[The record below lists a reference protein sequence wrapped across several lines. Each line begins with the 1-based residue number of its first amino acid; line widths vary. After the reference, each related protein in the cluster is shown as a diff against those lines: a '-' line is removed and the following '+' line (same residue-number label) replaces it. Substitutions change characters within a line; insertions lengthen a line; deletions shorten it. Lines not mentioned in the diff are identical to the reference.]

1 MNSLFSMATEE
12 DLISI
17 EDAVKSI
24 KDQVENAIRYG
35 WEKKDGSIITNGCDA
50 KNALIRT
57 QIPINFLHDAVKSS
71 FINSGVNPEYIN
83 PRLKQHKGEVT
94 IYGQLKTKDQ
104 DICIFPNNVS
114 VHNEQ
119 LLSPGLLFGEVD
131 PLGYRLTESTLSINV
146 RSQLSS
152 AAKNFDTLYER
163 TFAEPLNIHL
173 RCPKMVLGDV
183 YMIAVNEYDD
193 EKAKNNI
200 VDFKVKSN
208 VKDYI
213 KKYINAFEALNGRN
227 NTQGDFWKYE
237 RVCLLIVDFKYD
249 NPVIYNSDQELINA
263 GLMDEN
269 SGYSI
274 NSLNYTQ
281 FTTDLLDIYS
291 QRFGT
296 GRFI

>member
-1 MNSLFSMATEE
+1 MNSLFSMFNEE

-24 KDQVENAIRYG
+24 KDQVENAIKYG

-57 QIPINFLHDAVKSS
+57 QIPINCLHDAVKSS
-71 FINSGVNPEYIN
+71 FIKSGVNPEYIS

-119 LLSPGLLFGEVD
+119 LSSPGLLFGEVD
-131 PLGYRLTESTLSINV
+131 PLGYHLTESTLSINV

-193 EKAKNNI
+193 EKAKDNI

-249 NPVIYNSDQELINA
+249 KPVIYNSDQELIDA

-269 SGYSI
+269 SGCSI
-274 NSLNYTQ
+274 NNLNYTQ